1 MGRLGLLL
9 GFLVGAAMASFIS
22 LAERE
27 EKGQPETGGPAG
39 GVVEALRR
47 QASQAMRVGREAA
60 GEKEAEMQR
69 RFDEATHRAQ
79 GA

>member
-1 MGRLGLLL
+1 VGRLGLLL
-9 GFLVGAAMASFIS
+9 GFLVGAAVASFIS

-27 EKGQPETGGPAG
+27 EKEGPEAPPAG

-47 QASQAMRVGREAA
+47 QASQAMRAGREAA